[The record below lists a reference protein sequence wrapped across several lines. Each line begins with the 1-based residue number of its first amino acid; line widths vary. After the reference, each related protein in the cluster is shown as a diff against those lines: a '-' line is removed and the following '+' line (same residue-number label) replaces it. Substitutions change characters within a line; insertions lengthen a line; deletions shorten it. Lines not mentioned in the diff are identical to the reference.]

1 MIPVV
6 QEMIENP
13 SRVLEMEKKKA
24 ELISKIFPII
34 DIIYGPLLEQLESKE
49 MQRGYK
55 ATEKL
60 NEIERGL
67 EQYQTLM
74 CFVDEE
80 NYNSA
85 LEKERDKL
93 SNDNDPRRRKKSH
106 EEIEEDAKDFADS
119 HICQNAKTCI
129 DRLLIRQCCKHF
141 LIMHIGSIYLPQA

>member
-1 MIPVV
+1 V
-6 QEMIENP
+6 
-13 SRVLEMEKKKA
+13 
-24 ELISKIFPII
+24 ISKIFPII
-34 DIIYGPLLEQLESKE
+34 DIIYGPLLEQLEDKE

-85 LEKERDKL
+85 LEDRRDEL
-93 SNDNDPRRRKKSH
+93 SNDNDQGRNKKSP
-106 EEIEEDAKDFADS
+106 EEIEEEAKDYADFQ
-119 HICQNAKTCI
+119 IRRNAKTCI
-129 DRLLIRQCCKHF
+129 DRLRVAQCCRHF
-141 LIMHIGSIYLPQA
+141 LNAYRINLSPTGMRYDPERVEIEDPLMHGEPYPTII

>member
-1 MIPVV
+1 
-6 QEMIENP
+6 
-13 SRVLEMEKKKA
+13 
-24 ELISKIFPII
+24 LISKIFPII

-85 LEKERDKL
+85 LEDIRGEL

-141 LIMHIGSIYLPQA
+141 LNAYRINLSPTGMRYDPERVEIEDPLMHGEPYPEII